1 MTSLMCELY
10 FHTWVKVATWC
21 SYTGVCLSL
30 QCTLVTRCWL
40 ELSLDARTGKVWK
53 LSDAYRPLS
62 PPPVLSR
69 GPFSE
74 QETPDWVSAQ
84 LWLPGFRPCSVPSV
98 YFLWLCRAG
107 VHSLLFWCLLM
118 AHDAKTLIFSL
129 AARARGVHVG
139 QVRSIRVKPS
149 RMESPRAA
157 SNWRLPSC
165 VCGSTPAP
173 LALCHDGTC
182 LITFPIDFLPFPVS
196 SPLLG
201 PPSNK
206 RFTLKPSK
214 APNLRQG
221 APTVFSEA

>member
-40 ELSLDARTGKVWK
+40 ELSPDARTGKVWK

-74 QETPDWVSAQ
+74 QETPDWVSPQ
-84 LWLPGFRPCSVPSV
+84 LRLPGFRPCSVPSV
-98 YFLWLCRAG
+98 YFLWLCGAG

-118 AHDAKTLIFSL
+118 AHDAKTLMFSL
-129 AARARGVHVG
+129 VARARGVHVG

-149 RMESPRAA
+149 RTESPRAA
-157 SNWRLPSC
+157 SN
-165 VCGSTPAP
+165 
-173 LALCHDGTC
+173 
-182 LITFPIDFLPFPVS
+182 
-196 SPLLG
+196 
-201 PPSNK
+201 
-206 RFTLKPSK
+206 
-214 APNLRQG
+214 
-221 APTVFSEA
+221 